1 MKNKIIFS
9 FLFVTLLFLN
19 VVCFAS
25 DVTTELTPSDCFTP
39 NQTIINEVPQRPLTL
54 EEWQLSS
61 DLETKAKTN
70 GYISTFIL
78 SKPTGKP
85 IRVGSY
91 YIYIL
96 NDSNG
101 KLYINNSYTN
111 YSQNCINIKSTS
123 SAIRLSYSA
132 DWNNNWDFKF
142 NAYNLSTYDFNLNAG
157 QFVSVSDDQ
166 FISTVPIY
174 TDDTFSGTFYEPD
187 DTIGDPSSD
196 LQLSYQY
203 NEDNTSCHIDATL
216 KGGEFTDQIYY
227 SNYQFDLEGKLKTK
241 KPFPKAG
248 IDITENQALY
258 FQAEDKDG
266 NIKAKNTMNIYGIGK
281 LDPNNFIVNIDT
293 SSQSAVIFS
302 AKLLNDGY
310 IYNSINCKISDTENL
325 GILKGLSYMT
335 SDFKEYNEIGQNEE
349 YKIKNFSNDRKKITL
364 YFQIKNKVTGKVML
378 TKSYDID
385 LKSTITESDFS
396 TIDSG
401 IINEG
406 QDDEQI
412 MTPDNDPNFGKNNGS
427 LDFDW
432 NFDTAKN
439 SIEEFFTTAKEM
451 FNLIINFL
459 NQLPKWVTIPLY
471 TLFMMAII
479 IFVFH
484 VIRG

>member
-1 MKNKIIFS
+1 MKNKI
-9 FLFVTLLFLN
+9 LVLFLLVVMILPMFNFVKADTTLKSKYAIDDLKEYFKANKTFDVVNLASKEREKINLPENINFDTLFKDTYVNFHDYFILYNKKTNTINILFNN
-19 VVCFAS
+19 VS
-25 DVTTELTPSDCFTP
+25 DNTSFDYKIGDYFYFNDLHIGYFYDNISLNLNNKQYLYFKNTSPISWSFSDKSDYYICSNTNFYC
-39 NQTIINEVPQRPLTL
+39 
-54 EEWQLSS
+54 SS
-61 DLETKAKTN
+61 D
-70 GYISTFIL
+70 G
-78 SKPTGKP
+78 
-85 IRVGSY
+85 
-91 YIYIL
+91 
-96 NDSNG
+96 
-101 KLYINNSYTN
+101 N
-111 YSQNCINIKSTS
+111 YD
-123 SAIRLSYSA
+123 LWYS
-132 DWNNNWDFKF
+132 
-142 NAYNLSTYDFNLNAG
+142 
-157 QFVSVSDDQ
+157 
-166 FISTVPIY
+166 
-174 TDDTFSGTFYEPD
+174 PD

-196 LQLSYQY
+196 LQLSYKY

-459 NQLPKWVTIPLY
+459 NQLPKWITIPLY

>member
-1 MKNKIIFS
+1 MKNKIIFIL
-9 FLFVTLLFLN
+9 FMVFALLFVINPLSN
-19 VVCFAS
+19 IFAYVDS
-25 DVTTELTPSDCFTP
+25 NYGNYFTP
-39 NQTIINEVPQRPLTL
+39 NTDLLKEKPQRALTL
-54 EEWQLSS
+54 EEWNLSS
-61 DLETKAKTN
+61 DMLNKAKTN
-70 GYISTFIL
+70 GYISTYIPDNKGVPFDYL
-78 SKPTGKP
+78 
-85 IRVGSY
+85 
-91 YIYIL
+91 IYISE
-96 NDSNG
+96 NKENNFFVHYEYDNPDYESNN
-101 KLYINNSYTN
+101 KYIKATSETTLIETN
-111 YSQNCINIKSTS
+111 YNYRV
-123 SAIRLSYSA
+123 IRSVGDDVDS
-132 DWNNNWDFKF
+132 F
-142 NAYNLSTYDFNLNAG
+142 NMNVGRSLYVGDG
-157 QFVSVSDDQ
+157 G
-166 FISTVPIY
+166 FISNIPIY
-174 TDDTFSGTFYEPD
+174 LGRECTETFYEPD
-187 DTIGDPSSD
+187 DTIGDPSSN

-216 KGGEFTDQIYY
+216 KGGEFTDQIFY

-325 GILKGLSYMT
+325 GILKGLLYMT

-459 NQLPKWVTIPLY
+459 NQLPKWITIPLY

-479 IFVFH
+479 IFVYH

>member
-1 MKNKIIFS
+1 MKNKI
-9 FLFVTLLFLN
+9 LVLFLL
-19 VVCFAS
+19 VVMILPMFNFVKADTTLKSKYAIDDLKEYFKANKTFDVVNLAS
-25 DVTTELTPSDCFTP
+25 KEREK
-39 NQTIINEVPQRPLTL
+39 INLPENINFDTL
-54 EEWQLSS
+54 FKDTYVNFHDYFILY
-61 DLETKAKTN
+61 DKKTN
-70 GYISTFIL
+70 IIHIL
-78 SKPTGKP
+78 FNNVSDNTSFNYKIGD
-85 IRVGSY
+85 Y
-91 YIYIL
+91 FYF
-96 NDSNG
+96 
-101 KLYINNSYTN
+101 NNSPEIGY
-111 YSQNCINIKSTS
+111 
-123 SAIRLSYSA
+123 
-132 DWNNNWDFKF
+132 F
-142 NAYNLSTYDFNLNAG
+142 YDRVSFNLNNKEYLY
-157 QFVSVSDDQ
+157 FRNTSPNSWNLFDLSDYYICSNTNFY
-166 FISTVPIY
+166 FISDGNY
-174 TDDTFSGTFYEPD
+174 DLWYSPD

-196 LQLSYQY
+196 LQLSYEY
-203 NEDNTSCHIDATL
+203 NEENTSCHINATL

-459 NQLPKWVTIPLY
+459 NQLPRWITIPLY

-479 IFVFH
+479 IFVYH

>member
-1 MKNKIIFS
+1 MKNKIFIS
-9 FLFVTLLFLN
+9 LFMVFTLLSVINPLSNIFGVRYTN
-19 VVCFAS
+19 
-25 DVTTELTPSDCFTP
+25 ELSYNYND
-39 NQTIINEVPQRPLTL
+39 IINM
-54 EEWQLSS
+54 SS
-61 DLETKAKTN
+61 DEFYLFAEECRD
-70 GYISTFIL
+70 FIKNKEGVEL
-78 SKPTGKP
+78 N
-85 IRVGSY
+85 Y
-91 YIYIL
+91 YIGY
-96 NDSNG
+96 
-101 KLYINNSYTN
+101 
-111 YSQNCINIKSTS
+111 
-123 SAIRLSYSA
+123 
-132 DWNNNWDFKF
+132 
-142 NAYNLSTYDFNLNAG
+142 NAG
-157 QFVSVSDDQ
+157 TVG
-166 FISTVPIY
+166 STVPQYYLIFSNNPILVSLDSNNLRYTYTLNKSYIFRFYDTLNFPTYSNNLLDTSDGYKYYNRADAWCDSTNPFIMSDHDIY
-174 TDDTFSGTFYEPD
+174 LVNDACDGPSDTIFNPKNVIPD
-187 DTIGDPSSD
+187 DTIGDPRSD

-459 NQLPKWVTIPLY
+459 NQLPKWITIPLY